1 MLFFPLSSKNMK
13 IRLRKKLI
21 STLFIEGALLC
32 ASLFAI
38 SPAGTIVDIEQ
49 NDEVGSKIFPV
60 GAYLN
65 YGVYDFPT
73 LPEGPLRFTV
83 ALSGGYTTHSISQKP
98 LNGLADWDGW
108 KSSEDMTTNKY
119 GVIFSSYEFKLAQ
132 KIPVPFDLPGSLDTW
147 TSFFARYERPVTKA
161 SAMSNL
167 SSDYS
172 IQSPFIGNDGKLNET
187 FYSGDYVGTPDLNG
201 NMYLRSFALKLG
213 TRYSHKLFGLPYSW
227 TQTFTFAPEYLLT
240 NSGTDKFGGATDYI
254 KLSESFY
261 ISKNLK
267 SDRYK
272 GPITGQDFRLYSIV
286 ASNSL
291 SYRYLNGA
299 GVPNFAQ
306 SSSNLRHDIANTLRI
321 TFNGPQMFTPD
332 TYPYIYLEY
341 GDDYKWG
348 QLNNTSPGNIYP
360 SNMSFSHHY
369 KIYGDMRIIGIIHLY
384 AAYTWNLKQD
394 SLISG
399 EGEPDYGFYVS
410 I

>member
-1 MLFFPLSSKNMK
+1 MK

-21 STLFIEGALLC
+21 STLIIEGALLC

-49 NDEVGSKIFPV
+49 NDEVGSNIFPV

-73 LPEGPLRFTV
+73 LPEGPLRFSV
-83 ALSGGYTTHSISQKP
+83 ALSGGYTTNSISQNP
-98 LNGLADWDGW
+98 STGLANWDGW
-108 KSSEDMTTNKY
+108 KYKDDMTTNEY
-119 GVIFSSYEFKLAQ
+119 GVIFSSYDFKLAQ

-161 SAMSNL
+161 SDIGNL
-167 SSDYS
+167 AAGGSLN
-172 IQSPFIGNDGKLNET
+172 SPFINSDGSLNDT
-187 FYSGDYVGTPDLNG
+187 FSTGDYVGTPDLNG

-213 TRYSHKLFGLPYSW
+213 TRYSHKLFDLPYSW
-227 TQTFTFAPEYLLT
+227 SQSITFAPEYLLT

-254 KLSESFY
+254 KLYESFY

-272 GPITGQDFRLYSIV
+272 GPITDHDFRLYSIV

-291 SYRYLNGA
+291 SYRYLKGD
-299 GVPNFAQ
+299 GVPIFIQDYN
-306 SSSNLRHDIANTLRI
+306 NLRNAISNTLRI
-321 TFNGPQMFTPD
+321 TFNGPQMITPD

-341 GDDYKWG
+341 VDEYRWG
-348 QLNNTSPGNIYP
+348 KLNNTSSENIYP
-360 SNMSFSHHY
+360 TEDSFSHHY

-384 AAYTWNLKQD
+384 AQYTWYLKKN

-399 EGEPDYGFYVS
+399 SGKSEYGFYVS

>member
-1 MLFFPLSSKNMK
+1 MK

-21 STLFIEGALLC
+21 STFIIEGALLC

-49 NDEVGSKIFPV
+49 NDEVGSSIYPV

-73 LPEGPLRFTV
+73 LPEGPLRFSV
-83 ALSGGYTTHSISQKP
+83 ALSGGYTTHSISQNP
-98 LNGLADWDGW
+98 SNGFASWCDGY
-108 KSSEDMTTNKY
+108 KKDHMNTTSY
-119 GVIFSSYEFKLAQ
+119 GVIFSSYDFKLAQ

-161 SAMSNL
+161 SDIGNIALGGSLN
-167 SSDYS
+167 
-172 IQSPFIGNDGKLNET
+172 SPFIDSDGSLNDT
-187 FYSGDYVGTPDLNG
+187 FSTGDYVGTPDLNG

-240 NSGTDKFGGATDYI
+240 NSGTDEFGGATDYI

-261 ISKNLK
+261 ISKTLK

-299 GVPNFAQ
+299 GVPNFDQ
-306 SSSNLRHDIANTLRI
+306 SSSNLRHDISNTFRI

-341 GDDYKWG
+341 VDDYKWG
-348 QLNNTSPGNIYP
+348 HLNNSESNEKYP
-360 SNMSFSHHY
+360 SEKKFNHY
-369 KIYGDMRIIGIIHLY
+369 YQIYGDMRIIGIIHLY
-384 AAYTWNLKQD
+384 AQYTWNLKKN

-399 EGEPDYGFYVS
+399 SGKPEYGFYVS

>member
-1 MLFFPLSSKNMK
+1 MK

-21 STLFIEGALLC
+21 STLVIEGALLC

-49 NDEVGSKIFPV
+49 TTEVGSNIYPV

-83 ALSGGYTTHSISQKP
+83 ALSGGYTTHSISQNP
-98 LNGLADWDGW
+98 SDGLAYWCEGYE
-108 KSSEDMTTNKY
+108 KNDMNTTSY

-147 TSFFARYERPVTKA
+147 ASFFARYERPVTTA
-161 SAMSNL
+161 STIGNL
-167 SSDYS
+167 ATGGSFN
-172 IQSPFIGNDGKLNET
+172 SPFIDSNGSLNPT
-187 FYSGDYVGTPDLNG
+187 FSSGDYVGTPDLNG

-227 TQTFTFAPEYLLT
+227 TQSFTFAPEYLIA
-240 NSGTDKFGGATDYI
+240 NSGNDKFGGKTDYM
-254 KLSESFY
+254 KLYENFY

-272 GPITGQDFRLYSIV
+272 GAVTGQDFRLYSIV
-286 ASNSL
+286 ASNST
-291 SYRYLNGA
+291 SYRYLKGD
-299 GVPNFAQ
+299 GVPIFAQ
-306 SSSNLRHDIANTLRI
+306 DYNNLANAISNTLRI

-341 GDDYKWG
+341 VDEYKWG
-348 QLNNTSPGNIYP
+348 QLNNTNSDNAIYP

-399 EGEPDYGFYVS
+399 KGTFEKGFYVS